1 LQAAEQEQA
10 MSKFVRID
18 KENSQKTV
26 LLNLDLVATVELSQ
40 PSDLLSSGNDSGKVY
55 TSFLAADKTVIAT
68 LHFDNTGDS
77 NAWVHQHLGVE
88 L

>member
-1 LQAAEQEQA
+1 

-18 KENSQKTV
+18 KENSQKSV

-40 PSDLLSSGNDSGKVY
+40 PSDLLSSGNEARKAYV
-55 TSFLAADKTVIAT
+55 SFLAPDKTTIAT
-68 LHFDNTGDS
+68 LHFDALADANT
-77 NAWVHQHLGVE
+77 WVHKHLGVE

>member
-1 LQAAEQEQA
+1 
-10 MSKFVRID
+10 MSRFVRID

-40 PSDLLSSGNDSGKVY
+40 PSDLLSSDNDSHKAY
-55 TSFLAADKTVIAT
+55 TTFLAADKTTIAT
-68 LHFDNTGDS
+68 LHFDTFEDAR
-77 NAWVHQHLGVE
+77 AWVHKHLGVE

>member
-1 LQAAEQEQA
+1 

-18 KENSQKTV
+18 KENSQKSV

-40 PSDLLSSGNDSGKVY
+40 PSDLLSSGNDSRKAYV
-55 TSFLAADKTVIAT
+55 SFLAADKTTIAT
-68 LHFDNTGDS
+68 LHFDALGDA
-77 NAWVHQHLGVE
+77 NAWVQKHLGVE

>member
-1 LQAAEQEQA
+1 

-18 KENSQKTV
+18 KENSQKSV

-40 PSDLLSSGNDSGKVY
+40 PSDLLSSGNDARKAY
-55 TSFLAADKTVIAT
+55 ATFLAPDKTTIAT
-68 LHFDNTGDS
+68 LHFDSLADAS
-77 NAWVHQHLGVE
+77 SWVHKHLGVE

>member
-1 LQAAEQEQA
+1 

-40 PSDLLSSGNDSGKVY
+40 QSDLLSSGNDSRKVY
-55 TSFLAADKTVIAT
+55 TTFLAPDKTAIAT
-68 LHFDNTGDS
+68 LHFDTIEDA
-77 NAWVHQHLGVE
+77 NAWVGKHLGVE

>member
-1 LQAAEQEQA
+1 

-18 KENSQKTV
+18 KENSQKSV

-40 PSDLLSSGNDSGKVY
+40 PSDLLSSGNDSRKAY
-55 TSFLAADKTVIAT
+55 ATFLAPDKTAIAT
-68 LHFDNTGDS
+68 LHFDSLDDAS
-77 NAWVHQHLGVE
+77 AWVGKHLGVE

>member
-1 LQAAEQEQA
+1 

-18 KENSQKTV
+18 KENSQKSV

-40 PSDLLSSGNDSGKVY
+40 PSDLLSSGSEARKAY
-55 TSFLAADKTVIAT
+55 ATFLAPDKTTIAT
-68 LHFDNTGDS
+68 LHFDSLEDAGS
-77 NAWVHQHLGVE
+77 WVNKHLGVE

>member
-1 LQAAEQEQA
+1 

-18 KENSQKTV
+18 KESSQKSV

-40 PSDLLSSGNDSGKVY
+40 PSELLSSGSETRKAY
-55 TSFLAADKTVIAT
+55 ATFLAADKTTIAT
-68 LHFDNTGDS
+68 LHFDSMDDAGN
-77 NAWVHQHLGVE
+77 WVSKHLGVE

>member
-1 LQAAEQEQA
+1 

-18 KENSQKTV
+18 KENSQKSV

-40 PSDLLSSGNDSGKVY
+40 PSDLLSSGNEARKAY
-55 TSFLAADKTVIAT
+55 ATFLAPDKTTIAT
-68 LHFDNTGDS
+68 LHFDSLDEAGN
-77 NAWVHQHLGVE
+77 WVSKHLGVD

>member
-1 LQAAEQEQA
+1 

-40 PSDLLSSGNDSGKVY
+40 QSDLLSSGNDSRKVY
-55 TSFLAADKTVIAT
+55 TTFLAPDKTTIAT
-68 LHFDNTGDS
+68 LHFDTVEDA
-77 NAWVHQHLGVE
+77 NAWVGKHLGVE

>member
-1 LQAAEQEQA
+1 

-18 KENSQKTV
+18 KESSQKSV

-40 PSDLLSSGNDSGKVY
+40 PSDLLSSGSEARKAY
-55 TSFLAADKTVIAT
+55 ATFLAPDKTTIAT
-68 LHFDNTGDS
+68 LHFDSMEDAGS
-77 NAWVHQHLGVE
+77 WVSKHLGVD

>member
-1 LQAAEQEQA
+1 

-18 KENSQKTV
+18 KESSQKSV

-40 PSDLLSSGNDSGKVY
+40 PSDLLSTGSEARKAY
-55 TSFLAADKTVIAT
+55 ATFLAPDKTTIAT
-68 LHFDNTGDS
+68 LHFDSLDDAS
-77 NAWVHQHLGVE
+77 AWVRQHLGVD

>member
-1 LQAAEQEQA
+1 

-18 KENSQKTV
+18 KENSQKSV

-40 PSDLLSSGNDSGKVY
+40 PSDLLSSGNEARKAY
-55 TSFLAADKTVIAT
+55 ATFLAPDKTTIAT
-68 LHFDNTGDS
+68 LHFDSLEDAH
-77 NAWVHQHLGVE
+77 AWVGKHLGAE

>member
-1 LQAAEQEQA
+1 

-18 KENSQKTV
+18 KENSQKSV

-40 PSDLLSSGNDSGKVY
+40 QSDLLSSGSDSRKVY
-55 TSFLAADKTVIAT
+55 ITFLAPDKATIAT
-68 LHFDNTGDS
+68 LHFDSSQDA
-77 NAWVHQHLGVE
+77 NAWVQKHLGVE

>member
-1 LQAAEQEQA
+1 

-18 KENSQKTV
+18 KENSQKSV

-40 PSDLLSSGNDSGKVY
+40 PSDLLSSGNDARKAY
-55 TSFLAADKTVIAT
+55 ATFLAPDKTTIAT
-68 LHFDNTGDS
+68 LHFDSLGDA
-77 NAWVHQHLGVE
+77 NAWISKHLGVD

>member
-1 LQAAEQEQA
+1 

-18 KENSQKTV
+18 KENSQKSV

-40 PSDLLSSGNDSGKVY
+40 PSDLLSSGNEARKAY
-55 TSFLAADKTVIAT
+55 ATFLAPDKTTIAT
-68 LHFDNTGDS
+68 LHFDSLADAS
-77 NAWVHQHLGVE
+77 SWVNKHLGVE